1 MIVTVAF
8 KGFFWIVSPTIQNEG
23 VTIMREYM
31 LHETQAYESTSVLAV
46 GRRIVANLWKRR
58 TLRKLSDLDDHVLRD
73 IGLRRD
79 ELDLALHLPLTIDPL
94 RHLIHRRTINR
105 GIRHG

>member
-1 MIVTVAF
+1 
-8 KGFFWIVSPTIQNEG
+8 
-23 VTIMREYM
+23 MREYM
-31 LHETQAYESTSVLAV
+31 LHEAQANETASVLAV

-58 TLRKLSDLDDHVLRD
+58 TLRKLRDLDDHVLRD

-94 RHLIHRRTINR
+94 RHLALRRTVSR
-105 GIRHG
+105 SMRQG